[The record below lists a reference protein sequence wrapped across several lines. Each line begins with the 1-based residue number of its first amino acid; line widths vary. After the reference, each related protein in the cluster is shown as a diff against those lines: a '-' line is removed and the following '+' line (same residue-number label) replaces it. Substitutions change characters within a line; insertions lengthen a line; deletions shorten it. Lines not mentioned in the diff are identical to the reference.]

1 MSKKKKQSKPKKE
14 KKVKLPKEKK
24 PRKEKPLVDPKDAPI
39 NIEYGLEQAFIDKKG
54 EDVLLR
60 DFLKKDEWWTLK
72 KKDRISVILTHDAVK
87 RIADAAGI
95 KTDPRYEVLTQPS
108 FQNNYQFLIQCTICD
123 HLGRCTTELGESN
136 RANLGSRGRNNPAN
150 MAQKRAYDRAVF
162 RHLGINGLLGEDDLD
177 EEKEAN
183 VKTLTPEEAKAIAP
197 LINELLVAK
206 KKTDIDAFNKKMK
219 ERKSDFSEDQL
230 NVLRNLRDK
239 KLGELTS
246 TF

>member
-1 MSKKKKQSKPKKE
+1 MAKNKTKKEKKE
-14 KKVKLPKEKK
+14 KKVKPPKEKK
-24 PRKEKPLVDPKDAPI
+24 PRKEKPLVDAKDAPI
-39 NIEYGLEQAFIDKKG
+39 DITYGLEQVFVDKKG
-54 EDVLLR
+54 DEILLR

-95 KTDPRYEVLTQPS
+95 KGDVRYEILTQPS
-108 FQNNYQFLIQCTICD
+108 YTNNYQYLIQCTISD
-123 HLGRCTTELGESN
+123 GLKMTAELGESN

-197 LINELLVAK
+197 LINELLQVK
-206 KKTDIDAFNKKMK
+206 KKADIDAFNKKMMEQK
-219 ERKSDFSEDQL
+219 ANFTEDQL
-230 NVLRNLRDK
+230 NVLRKLRDT
-239 KLGELTS
+239 KLGELTAS
-246 TF
+246 F